1 MNVFSILKNQ
11 SVRTSVMSYLVL
23 TAALGIACVSLTGKT
38 YMTYQQSQE
47 TKQKIVSMQ
56 NEIQSWQDKANFLN
70 KQPYRP
76 VAKTDVQSVQS
87 DLLTAMQAHNL
98 TIDNFRMVQATKK
111 EPHGNFELTFH
122 GSYPDTMA
130 LLGNF
135 HSKDALINIMN
146 MKMESKNGSIETTLR
161 YKIYVNGK

>member
-11 SVRTSVMSYLVL
+11 SVRTSVMSYLVV
-23 TAALGIACVSLTGKT
+23 AAIKITDGKLKVGDTIRIKGHTTDFTEKIA
-38 YMTYQQSQE
+38 
-47 TKQKIVSMQ
+47 SMQ
-56 NEIQSWQDKANFLN
+56 SEIQSWQDKANFLN
-70 KQPYRP
+70 NQPYRP
-76 VAKTDVQSVQS
+76 VAKSDMQSVQS

-98 TIDNFRMVQATKK
+98 TMDNFRMVQATKK
-111 EPHGNFELTFH
+111 EPHGNFEMTFH